1 MRKNIQNS
9 CEVSL
14 DRKGSINVKEIHNNT
29 EENKVELVTQG
40 IKLSLRLANWILIYL
55 RSSVFYLQFK

>member
-40 IKLSLRLANWILIYL
+40 IKLSLRLAN
-55 RSSVFYLQFK
+55 

>member
-14 DRKGSINVKEIHNNT
+14 DRKGSINVKEIHSSAKD
-29 EENKVELVTQG
+29 NKVELVTQG
-40 IKLSLRLANWILIYL
+40 IKLSLRLAN
-55 RSSVFYLQFK
+55 